1 MNNTTIINIFN
12 SDNSDIAY
20 VKTQNS
26 QIMASIAYR
35 TMKYESMIWKRMVE
49 NHEFFASV
57 PFRGINSFA
66 YINSITMQHE

>member
-20 VKTQNS
+20 VKRQNR

-35 TMKYESMIWKRMVE
+35 TMKYESMI
-49 NHEFFASV
+49 
-57 PFRGINSFA
+57 
-66 YINSITMQHE
+66 

>member
-35 TMKYESMIWKRMVE
+35 TMKYESMI
-49 NHEFFASV
+49 
-57 PFRGINSFA
+57 
-66 YINSITMQHE
+66 